1 MSFDSV
7 DNEAET
13 GIQPRCGYAA
23 TVQVPDE
30 DDDDAAAGTRD
41 RPPALP
47 ASLSRAYCGVGSVGH
62 EMGNLERV
70 NSTFSRS
77 FLLCQGLN

>member
-1 MSFDSV
+1 MSLDSV

-23 TVQVPDE
+23 TVQVPD
-30 DDDDAAAGTRD
+30 DDAAAGTRD

-47 ASLSRAYCGVGSVGH
+47 ASLSRAYCVGSVG
-62 EMGNLERV
+62 
-70 NSTFSRS
+70 S
-77 FLLCQGLN
+77 

>member
-41 RPPALP
+41 RSPALP
-47 ASLSRAYCGVGSVGH
+47 TSLSRACCVVWV
-62 EMGNLERV
+62 MKRGNLERV